1 MHLTGWLLSYLSF
14 IKLQQT
20 SSFFF
25 QIKKMIW
32 NAQRWDFI
40 VLPCS
45 PVQDACLSCPA
56 ASSFFLE
63 FKFKIGSS
71 LINYMINFILGRGM
85 LFILIKHQLWWGPRL
100 IVWIIK
106 HQLLVSVTGNGQGK
120 RLDSSEQSNC
130 GFRWLSRIVWL
141 TNFVDCRFCIFN
153 LRLVGSTRVIYFV
166 PIFWYR

>member
-1 MHLTGWLLSYLSF
+1 MPNDEILLYFLS
-14 IKLQQT
+14 
-20 SSFFF
+20 
-25 QIKKMIW
+25 
-32 NAQRWDFI
+32 
-40 VLPCS
+40 S

-71 LINYMINFILGRGM
+71 LINYMINFILGRGI

-106 HQLLVSVTGNGQGK
+106 HQLPVSVTGNGQGK
-120 RLDSSEQSNC
+120 RPDWSEQSNC

-153 LRLVGSTRVIYFV
+153 LRQVGFTREIYFV
-166 PIFWYR
+166 PIFLCR